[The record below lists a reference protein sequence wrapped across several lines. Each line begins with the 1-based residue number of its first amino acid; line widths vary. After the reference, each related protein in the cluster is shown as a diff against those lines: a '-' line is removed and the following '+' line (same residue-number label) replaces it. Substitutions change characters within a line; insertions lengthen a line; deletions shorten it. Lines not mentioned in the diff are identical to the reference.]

1 MANHLNNLQ
10 LEAGV
15 EDSSFLFRHGD
26 CPGDF
31 HLSVCAKLLEQ
42 DTFDIA
48 DSMRAVIDYATER
61 HRGHDI

>member
-1 MANHLNNLQ
+1 LQ

-42 DTFDIA
+42 DILQKNPEDLLSDCRCVA
-48 DSMRAVIDYATER
+48 SVCL
-61 HRGHDI
+61 